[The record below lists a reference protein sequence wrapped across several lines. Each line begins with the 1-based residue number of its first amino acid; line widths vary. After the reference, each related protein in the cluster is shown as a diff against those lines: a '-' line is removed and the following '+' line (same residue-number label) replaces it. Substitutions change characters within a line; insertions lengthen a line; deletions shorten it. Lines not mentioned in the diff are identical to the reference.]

1 MHNIP
6 IVFEDDWLV
15 VADKPS
21 GLLTIPTPKNESRT
35 LSSIL
40 NNDLIEKG
48 ITYRL
53 HPCHRLDR
61 DTSGLV
67 IYAKGK
73 SIQQKMMDE
82 FKARKVLK
90 TYIAFVRGCP
100 TKSEGEMKDPIE
112 GQSALTRYKVIGKK
126 EGFSVV
132 EVSPVTGRTNQ
143 IRIHFKQLGN
153 PVMGETRFAFRKD
166 FTIKAKRL
174 CLHAQFLEFMHPV
187 TGKGIKLE
195 ARLPADM
202 QAFLERNT
210 D

>member
-35 LSSIL
+35 LTSIL

-82 FKARKVLK
+82 FKARVVKK
-90 TYIAFVRGCP
+90 TYIAFVRGYP

-143 IRIHFKQLGN
+143 VRIHFKQLGN
-153 PVMGETRFAFRKD
+153 PIMGETKFAFRKD
-166 FTIKAKRL
+166 FTIKVKRL
-174 CLHAQFLEFMHPV
+174 CLHAHTLEFKHPV
-187 TGKGIKLE
+187 TGKIISLE
-195 ARLPADM
+195 AVLP
-202 QAFLERNT
+202 QAMEALL
-210 D
+210 